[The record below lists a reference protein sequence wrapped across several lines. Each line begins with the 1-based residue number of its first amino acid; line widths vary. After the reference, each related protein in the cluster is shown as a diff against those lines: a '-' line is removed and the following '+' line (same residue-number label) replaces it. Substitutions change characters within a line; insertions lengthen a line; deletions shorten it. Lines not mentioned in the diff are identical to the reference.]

1 MKDLNK
7 FIFPVAFIFAITFMI
22 SCASDEIKPEVDLTL
37 EEANLPVQES
47 WDSKVI
53 FTKEGKLQGILYSDH
68 MREYKDP
75 KEKLLNGVKIIFYN
89 KEGKPTS
96 HLTAKRGK
104 IDEVTQDMYAID
116 SVVATNDSSNVKLET
131 DELMWRKKDE
141 KIVTDKFV
149 RITSDEEIIEGYG
162 FESDQQI
169 KNYIIRNV
177 TYQTVT
183 QKKKKNAK

>member
-1 MKDLNK
+1 MKNISK
-7 FIFPVAFIFAITFMI
+7 HIFILVFLLAVMFMI
-22 SCASDEIKPEVDLTL
+22 SCASDEVKPEVDLTL
-37 EEANLPVQES
+37 EEENMPVQES

-68 MREYKDP
+68 MREYKEP
-75 KEKLLNGVKIIFYN
+75 KEKLLDGVKIIFYN

-96 HLTAKRGK
+96 QLTAKKGK
-104 IDEVTQDMYAID
+104 IDELTQDMYAID
-116 SVVATNDSSNVKLET
+116 SVVAINDSSHIKLET

-169 KNYIIRNV
+169 KNYVIRNV

-183 QKKKKNAK
+183 QKKKNAK

>member
-1 MKDLNK
+1 MKSFSDYIALL
-7 FIFPVAFIFAITFMI
+7 FILLVAIFVM

-47 WDSKVI
+47 WNSKVI
-53 FTKEGKLQGILYSDH
+53 FTEEGKLQGILYSDH
-68 MREYKDP
+68 MREFKDP
-75 KEKLLNGVKIIFYN
+75 KEKWLDGVRIIFYN
-89 KEGKPTS
+89 KEGEPTS
-96 HLTAKRGK
+96 HLTAKKGK

-116 SVVATNDSSNVKLET
+116 SVVATNDSSHVKLET

-169 KNYIIRNV
+169 KNYVIRNV
-177 TYQTVT
+177 TYQTIT
-183 QKKKKNAK
+183 QKKKNVK